1 VPWAVTR
8 VSTTEDLLA
17 VLDAHVGG
25 ESEHIETYRRL
36 SNTIGDPIVKLLI
49 DLVVEDEESHHNL
62 MRRMAAR
69 LRDDLTA
76 TWSEDALPY
85 VPAPKDRQLRGLA
98 SAIAAYAK
106 DERHGARELSRL
118 ANDARLLYD
127 GVFGLILETMADD
140 SAKHERVLRFVLR
153 RIAD

>member
-1 VPWAVTR
+1 MPRAVSR

-17 VLDAHVGG
+17 VLDAHVGS
-25 ESEHIETYRRL
+25 ESDHIDTYRRL
-36 SNTIGDPIVKLLI
+36 SGTIGDPIATLLI
-49 DLVVEDEESHHNL
+49 DLIVEDEESHHNL

-76 TWSEDALPY
+76 TRSEGALPY
-85 VPAPKDRQLRGLA
+85 VPAPKDRALRGLA
-98 SAIAAYAK
+98 LVIAAHATG
-106 DERHGARELSRL
+106 ERQGARELSRL

-140 SAKHERVLRFVLR
+140 SAKHERILRFVLR
-153 RIAD
+153 RIAE